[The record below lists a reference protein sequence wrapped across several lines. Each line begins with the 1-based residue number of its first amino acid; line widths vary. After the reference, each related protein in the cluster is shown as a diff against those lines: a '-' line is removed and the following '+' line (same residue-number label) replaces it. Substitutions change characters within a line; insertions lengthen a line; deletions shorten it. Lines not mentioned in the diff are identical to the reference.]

1 MVNQQ
6 QFLRQR
12 VVIAPHL
19 AVRDDA
25 DLQVGWKY
33 TGLFL
38 PALVLALAGLI
49 GLFAFVG
56 SRLIPRGD
64 GVLLGLLG
72 PVVLLVLM
80 RKLSVLRLELDERG
94 IHIKRLLA
102 TTETILWDDI
112 EAVQPVTRKTL
123 VEEGWLCWPPK
134 EQTFSMTAQGHYRI
148 RHRKGVFFFPPA
160 DPQQFERTVAAF
172 RTHR

>member
-1 MVNQQ
+1 MLQQ
-6 QFLRQR
+6 QQLLRQR

-25 DLQVGWKY
+25 DLRVGWMY

-38 PALVLALAGLI
+38 PVFALALAGLI
-49 GLFAFVG
+49 ALFAFAG
-56 SRLIPRGD
+56 ARLFPGGD
-64 GVLLGLLG
+64 GILLGLLG
-72 PVVLLVLM
+72 PVVLLVLL
-80 RKLSVLRLELDERG
+80 RKLSVHRLELDGRG

-102 TTETILWDDI
+102 ATETISWDDV

-123 VEEGWLCWPPK
+123 VQEGWLCWPPK
-134 EQTFSMTAQGHYRI
+134 DQTFSMTAQGHYRI

-160 DPQQFERTVAAF
+160 DPAQFERAVAQF
-172 RTHR
+172 RS